1 MDEDPELR
9 RIVELMAGER
19 EGRLE
24 EAETVELALYREEQ
38 PALAEAARASLALR
52 PALGL
57 GPPADEGAW
66 VERVRAGQAL
76 EAAERAPRT
85 RGERAAGLALVAG
98 GLALSMIGWAGGSV
112 MLIVGL
118 SLLLGSFIRVRLS
131 SRDPY
136 DRIKQ

>member
-57 GPPADEGAW
+57 W
-66 VERVRAGQAL
+66 
-76 EAAERAPRT
+76 AAS
-85 RGERAAGLALVAG
+85 G
-98 GLALSMIGWAGGSV
+98 
-112 MLIVGL
+112 
-118 SLLLGSFIRVRLS
+118 
-131 SRDPY
+131 
-136 DRIKQ
+136 